1 MEKIW
6 NTLGIG
12 FESRRG
18 KETHNT
24 PNCLEMNNSYI
35 EGNLLTR
42 NMGVMLEKQGKT
54 EGQKRSQ
61 KIKTP
66 TAKPKT

>member
-1 MEKIW
+1 
-6 NTLGIG
+6 
-12 FESRRG
+12 
-18 KETHNT
+18 
-24 PNCLEMNNSYI
+24 MNNSYI